1 MGYDESYLRKRRQP
15 TFSVFIYRF
24 FTDLARPLRA
34 NISKVTAHERIQHL
48 YSHLIFLE
56 TLRKLYNNF
65 DAKFGMLFPASS
77 SANEAHL
84 RARE

>member
-24 FTDLARPLRA
+24 FTDLALPLRA

-48 YSHLIFLE
+48 YSHLIFSQQ
-56 TLRKLYNNF
+56 LYNFN
-65 DAKFGMLFPASS
+65 AKFGILFPASS